1 MKRGPEQ
8 SLSVFDACCLIV
20 GIIVGAGIY
29 ETSPL
34 VASSVAG
41 EWAVLGLWL
50 VGGLISFCGAI
61 CYAELA
67 TTYPDDGGDVV
78 YLRRAYGPWAG
89 FLFGWMQMLIVRP
102 GDIAL
107 MAFIFAKYA
116 AAVLN
121 VFGQHWLDHQPL
133 GAIVAVL
140 LLTGVN
146 WLGIREAAVVQNVL
160 TVGKILGLIGILLVG
175 FWTAPKAP
183 SAATSGPPNAI
194 ASSTVAPSSPVAP
207 SRPEAT
213 SNTETSSAA
222 PTAVSATSGSA
233 SKATPEETS
242 GSFGISV
249 GVALVMVLFCYGGW
263 NEMAYVAAEVR
274 DPRKN
279 ILRAMVGG
287 LGLVMFLYLLA
298 NLAFMKSL
306 GKDGFERTSL
316 VAVEVVARY
325 LPNSAGTA
333 VALLIAI
340 SSLGAIN
347 GLMLAGAR
355 IAYAVGQNYPLFSW
369 LGQWDER
376 RQTPVVALFVQTA
389 ITLVIIIGLGSFR
402 DTLIYTAP
410 TVYLFYSFTS
420 ATVWILRRKDPS
432 TPRAFNHWGFP
443 LTVVVFIVACVYMT
457 YSAVLYRPNVA
468 LFSLCLLLTG
478 LPVYWLSRSVR
489 RDWAS

>member
-1 MKRGPEQ
+1 MRRWVAVASGHEGKETALKRGPEQ
-8 SLSVFDACCLIV
+8 SLSVFDASCLIV

-34 VASSVAG
+34 IASSVSSP
-41 EWAVLGLWL
+41 WAVILLWL

-107 MAFIFAKYA
+107 MAFIFAKYS

-121 VFGQHWLDHQPL
+121 DFGWHWLDDPRL
-133 GAIVAVL
+133 GACVAVL
-140 LLTGVN
+140 LLTAVN
-146 WLGIREAAVVQNVL
+146 WLGIREASVVQNVL
-160 TVGKILGLIGILLVG
+160 TVGKILGLVGIILVG
-175 FWTAPKAP
+175 FLTARPE
-183 SAATSGPPNAI
+183 
-194 ASSTVAPSSPVAP
+194 TVAAAEVATEVVAETANPSS
-207 SRPEAT
+207 
-213 SNTETSSAA
+213 
-222 PTAVSATSGSA
+222 
-233 SKATPEETS
+233 
-242 GSFGISV
+242 GISV

-263 NEMAYVAAEVR
+263 NEMAYVTAEVH

-279 ILRAMVGG
+279 ILRAMVSG
-287 LGLVMFLYLLA
+287 LGLVMFLYIMA
-298 NLAFMKSL
+298 NMAFLQSL
-306 GKDGFERTSL
+306 GKETFERTSL

-325 LPNSAGTA
+325 LPNTAGTA
-333 VALLIAI
+333 VAALIAV

-355 IAYAVGQNYPLFSW
+355 IAFAVGQNYPLFSW
-369 LGQWDER
+369 LGQWNAR
-376 RQTPVVALFVQTA
+376 RRTPDVALFVQTA
-389 ITLVIIIGLGSFR
+389 ITLLIIIRLGSFG

-420 ATVWILRRKDPS
+420 ATVLILRRKDPQA
-432 TPRAFNHWGFP
+432 PRAFRHWGYP
-443 LTVVVFIVACVYMT
+443 LTVLVFIVACAFMT
-457 YSAVLYRPNVA
+457 QSAVRYRPYVA
-468 LFSLCLLLTG
+468 LFSLCILLLG
-478 LPVYWLSRSVR
+478 LPVYWGSRLVKPR
-489 RDWAS
+489 GTAT